1 MKGTR
6 RIAGGSRLRIIM
18 LVLLAGIAALGFWQP
33 HPVHAIDLGNIL
45 APPSMAH
52 LFGTDH
58 LGRDVF
64 SRVAAGAQPS
74 LVAAG
79 LALLLTLTMGILA
92 GAVIAVAPASVAG
105 AVRRLAEI
113 VIAAPQL
120 VVALVIAAILGAGP
134 VTAAIA
140 LALTGWAHYALVVA
154 ALIERLTAE
163 PYWRA
168 AEALGVDRIGGL
180 RRHLLPNL
188 AGPLGVLAGAD
199 AARAVILIA
208 SLGFLGLSADTGR
221 PEWGTMIHEYRIFIF
236 EAPRLLFYPMAA
248 TVLLALTF
256 NLMLDPGVSRSSL
269 ERLSAIRR
277 SGRARR

>member
-1 MKGTR
+1 MRPAQGTGL
-6 RIAGGSRLRIIM
+6 RIAM
-18 LVLLAGIAALGFWQP
+18 LALLTVVGLLGFWQP
-33 HPVHAIDLGNIL
+33 YPVHAVDLGNVL
-45 APPSMAH
+45 AQPSPAH

-64 SRVAAGAQPS
+64 SRVMAGAQPS
-74 LVAAG
+74 LAAAG
-79 LALLLTLTMGILA
+79 LALFLTLAAGTLA
-92 GAVIAVAPASVAG
+92 GSLIAIAPASLAG

-120 VVALVIAAILGAGP
+120 VVALVVAAILGAGP
-134 VTAAIA
+134 LTAAIA

-168 AEALGVDRIGGL
+168 AEALGVDRISGL

-188 AGPLGVLAGAD
+188 AAPLGALAGAD

-221 PEWGTMIHEYRIFIF
+221 PEWGAMIHEYRIFIF

-248 TVLLALTF
+248 TALLALACS
-256 NLMLDPGVSRSSL
+256 LLLDPGAST
-269 ERLSAIRR
+269 APTA
-277 SGRARR
+277 ARRRPRGGHRNGR

>member
-1 MKGTR
+1 LNTARDSG
-6 RIAGGSRLRIIM
+6 LRIVM
-18 LVLLAGIAALGFWQP
+18 LAVIICISLLGFWQP
-33 HPVHAIDLGNIL
+33 YPVHAIDLANIL
-45 APPSMAH
+45 APPSATH

-64 SRVAAGAQPS
+64 SRVMAGAQPS
-74 LVAAG
+74 LAAAG
-79 LALLLTLTMGILA
+79 LALVLTLTAGILA
-92 GAVIAVAPASVAG
+92 GSVIAIAPPTCAD
-105 AVRRLAEI
+105 AVKRLAEI

-120 VVALVIAAILGAGP
+120 VVALVVAAILGAGP
-134 VTAAIA
+134 LTAAIA

-168 AEALGVDRIGGL
+168 AEALGVDHIGGL

-188 AGPLGVLAGAD
+188 TAPLGALAGAD

-208 SLGFLGLSADTGR
+208 SLGFLGLAADAGR
-221 PEWGTMIHEYRIFIF
+221 PEWGAMIHEYRIFIF

-248 TVLLALTF
+248 TALLALSF
-256 NLMLDPGVSRSSL
+256 NLLLDPGFTASRTIPPQQPPEAHQN
-269 ERLSAIRR
+269 ER
-277 SGRARR
+277 

>member
-1 MKGTR
+1 MRPLRGMGL
-6 RIAGGSRLRIIM
+6 RIAM
-18 LVLLAGIAALGFWQP
+18 LALLAVIGLLGFWQP
-33 HPVHAIDLGNIL
+33 YPVHAIDLGNVL
-45 APPSMAH
+45 APPSPAH

-64 SRVAAGAQPS
+64 SRVMAGAQPS
-74 LVAAG
+74 LAAAG
-79 LALLLTLTMGILA
+79 LALVLTLTAGILA
-92 GAVIAVAPASVAG
+92 GATIAIAPPACAD
-105 AVRRLAEI
+105 AVKRLAEI

-120 VVALVIAAILGAGP
+120 VVALVVAAILGAGP
-134 VTAAIA
+134 LTAAIA

-188 AGPLGVLAGAD
+188 AAPLGALAGAD

-221 PEWGTMIHEYRIFIF
+221 PEWGAMIHEYRIFIF

-248 TVLLALTF
+248 TALLALSF
-256 NLMLDPGVSRSSL
+256 NLLLDPGFSTLRT
-269 ERLSAIRR
+269 IPHRR
-277 SGRARR
+277 PPAARRNGR